1 MGISCCHT
9 ERREVWSAWALCC
22 TKGAKGG
29 KELVPFAVFR
39 LEWAGRRQQSA
50 DERQAMTDEWGAE
63 TRLGSEE
70 RKPMV
75 GAPDRA
81 RLAIDRKRF
90 TVLRLGEHFYNAFW
104 LLPVLFLIG
113 ALLLAVITHAID
125 KALPANIGRTA
136 PWVVSAGS
144 ASVVLATL
152 ATAMLTFLG
161 VVFSIGL
168 VALQLASQQFSPR
181 VLRNYVRSTTTK
193 VALGTFIAT
202 FIYPLFSLGYLDEL
216 MRGGRDVSTISV
228 AVAMILA
235 LASIAVFIAYVT
247 LTIRGMRIAY
257 AISTVAVETRKALA
271 QMFPP
276 DERYVTAETL
286 AASPPARLVYLRK
299 GPWSLAEHAPQGVLQ
314 AVDVV
319 GCVRRAREHDVVL
332 RLVPQVGDYV
342 SEGEPLFEVYAGGV
356 SVTGGPTDWQLLRA
370 VDVGRERA
378 VYQDPFYGIR
388 ALVDVAAQAL
398 SPAVNAPTT
407 AVQVLDRLEDF
418 LRLMASRPW
427 PSGLFADETGAVRL
441 VMEVRSWDQFVDL
454 ALTEITEFGAGSP
467 QVTRRLANLL
477 DALMPIVPDER
488 KPVLVRHKRLLEE
501 AVAQRFAS
509 YRALATVALQPDAR
523 GLG

>member
-1 MGISCCHT
+1 MTG
-9 ERREVWSAWALCC
+9 EREPKAEL
-22 TKGAKGG
+22 GG
-29 KELVPFAVFR
+29 DA
-39 LEWAGRRQQSA
+39 
-50 DERQAMTDEWGAE
+50 
-63 TRLGSEE
+63 
-70 RKPMV
+70 RKPTV
-75 GAPDRA
+75 GVPARA
-81 RLAIDRKRF
+81 RIAIDRRRF
-90 TVLRLGEHFYNAFW
+90 TLLRLREHFYNAFW
-104 LLPVLFLIG
+104 LLPSLFLIG

-125 KALPANIGRTA
+125 KTLSPVITRTA
-136 PWVVSAGS
+136 PWVVSAS
-144 ASVVLATL
+144 NASVVLATL

-202 FIYPLFSLGYLDEL
+202 FIYPLFSLAYLDEL
-216 MRGGRDVSTISV
+216 VRGGRSVSTISV
-228 AVAMILA
+228 AVAMVLA

-257 AISTVAVETRKALA
+257 AISTVAVETRTALNYV
-271 QMFPP
+271 FPA
-276 DERYVTAETL
+276 DEHYVAGQRPTL
-286 AASPPARLVYLRK
+286 SRSVRLVYCRK

-319 GCVRRAREHDVVL
+319 ACVRQAHEHDVVL

-342 SEGEPLFEVYAGGV
+342 SEGEPLFEVFEAGA
-356 SVTGGPTDWQLLRA
+356 SATEGPSDRQLLRA

-407 AVQVLDRLEDF
+407 AVQVLDRLQDF
-418 LRLMASRPW
+418 LGLMASRPW

-441 VMEVRSWDQFVDL
+441 VMEVRTWEQFVDL

-467 QVTRRLANLL
+467 QVTRRLADLL
-477 DALMPIVPDER
+477 EALLPIVPDER
-488 KPVLVRHKRLLEE
+488 KPVLVRHKGLLAE

-509 YRALATVALQPDAR
+509 YRALAEVALQPDAR